1 MDKTLKAA
9 LESIIVGV
17 VTIALA
23 FLLFFIPVLNILV
36 LLFPVPFVV
45 VGARRGILGGIVSLG
60 ISCLVLALLVDPFL
74 GITAFTLNIFI
85 VLSLIV
91 VYKKNLEMNEAII
104 LSAGGVLLS
113 ALLFLQAFT
122 WIRGESF
129 FDFLLN
135 NIKVLL
141 QSNSTNIQGFLK
153 QYQALGMLEEG
164 YSVDRFIQRIIAQ
177 MKDLLPLFP
186 SMLLINSLIMGSLSF
201 LISRFVLKKLKVST
215 PYVPLFRNWSLPRGT
230 GRGFL
235 GIMLIAVIGT
245 WMNVSNFD
253 VVLYTVSSV
262 FTFVFTVQGLSVV
275 NFFLA
280 QKGLPGVVVVLIMVV
295 AFIFLPVALML
306 LGIFDQIFSVRK
318 VYSGR
323 SRD

>member
-280 QKGLPGVVVVLIMVV
+280 QKGLPGVVVLLIMVV

-306 LGIFDQIFSVRK
+306 LGIFDRIFSVRK

>member
-280 QKGLPGVVVVLIMVV
+280 QKGLPGVVVLLIMVV

>member
-74 GITAFTLNIFI
+74 GITAFTLNILI

-245 WMNVSNFD
+245 WMNVSNFG